1 MLFKSHNV
9 LTRQCR
15 RLFSFN
21 RNTWGMASKPGNQQ
35 KSQNVSTAW
44 MFSAPRS
51 QSSQLGTS
59 STVRA
64 CLEPFLLFQNWEC
77 SCEIPPTFNY
87 SHDELKPINNS
98 IPSRVN
104 FSSPCNEKVFKGAIL
119 IPSIPSEKYTLA
131 YSQGSSSILKVNHSK
146 AIQFW
151 CVFMGYCPQAM
162 LSHTTEAIR
171 ACKCNFY
178 LSLFL
183 LYSRHR

>member
-21 RNTWGMASKPGNQQ
+21 RNTLGMASKPGNQQ

-87 SHDELKPINNS
+87 SHGELKPINNS
-98 IPSRVN
+98 KPPRVN
-104 FSSPCNEKVFKGAIL
+104 FSSPCNEKVFKRANIDPLNSLRKMYFGIL
-119 IPSIPSEKYTLA
+119 TRI
-131 YSQGSSSILKVNHSK
+131 
-146 AIQFW
+146 
-151 CVFMGYCPQAM
+151 
-162 LSHTTEAIR
+162 
-171 ACKCNFY
+171 
-178 LSLFL
+178 L
-183 LYSRHR
+183 LYFES